1 MNQQAAVRVMR
12 LFRMVSKRRSFMN
25 RASLRGSAPA
35 GGSASK
41 FIKDDKDMVLA
52 TYAGL
57 AVVVILANLITG
69 GKKEDKPA
77 PMASSSKPT
86 ASSDGMPGLDTPAF
100 EEWVAK
106 PGNFEKIFDMLEQE

>member
-1 MNQQAAVRVMR
+1 MASIIPIYEVPYFFALLCLVRQYQ
-12 LFRMVSKRRSFMN
+12 
-25 RASLRGSAPA
+25 SAPA